1 MPINQ
6 YKCNIVLGQNL
17 MVVDTPYC
25 KFNKLLQTK
34 GMAMNKIQHSELT
47 HNKKDGSAED
57 EKEWYEKLIYEFHT
71 EEKTHKTNLFNIAKN
86 SLSVAI
92 TSKDGLT

>member
-1 MPINQ
+1 
-6 YKCNIVLGQNL
+6 
-17 MVVDTPYC
+17 MVVDTSYC

-57 EKEWYEKLIYEFHT
+57 EKE
-71 EEKTHKTNLFNIAKN
+71 
-86 SLSVAI
+86 
-92 TSKDGLT
+92 

>member
-6 YKCNIVLGQNL
+6 YECNIVLGQNL

-34 GMAMNKIQHSELT
+34 GMATNEIQHSEFQLT
-47 HNKKDGSAED
+47 TRKMAQQQMR
-57 EKEWYEKLIYEFHT
+57 
-71 EEKTHKTNLFNIAKN
+71 KN
-86 SLSVAI
+86 DM
-92 TSKDGLT
+92 KN